1 MEEQEL
7 NVTVL
12 SDGCVAGPGGVEK
25 EERVCSGAHSW
36 LVPAMLS
43 PPESLL
49 VSCIRRGNFM
59 EAHEVS
65 TTGRIS
71 TRLAGLVMLAPG

>member
-1 MEEQEL
+1 M
-7 NVTVL
+7 TVL
-12 SDGCVAGPGGVEK
+12 SDGCVAGPGCVKK
-25 EERVCSGAHSW
+25 EENVCSGAHSW

-49 VSCIRRGNFM
+49 VSCIRRGNLM

-65 TTGRIS
+65 LTGRIS